1 MTAALRARY
10 VTDAVTTAS
19 PARLLVMLYDK
30 LAPDLR
36 QAEEALREG
45 DRAVASGRLIHAQDI
60 VLELLSS
67 LDVAVWPE
75 GKGLASL
82 YNYLLVELAQANI
95 HRDVDK
101 VVTCH
106 RFVSE
111 LGAAWHQAADSLAQ
125 GALSAGGTA

>member
-30 LAPDLR
+30 LALDLR
-36 QAEEALREG
+36 QADEALREG

-75 GKGLASL
+75 GKGLAAL

-95 HRDVDK
+95 HQDVDR

-106 RFVSE
+106 KFVAE
-111 LGAAWHQAADSLAQ
+111 LGAAWHAAADALAQ
-125 GALSAGGTA
+125 GALSDGGTA